1 MTPLNPKKLVRK
13 VLPARGIQVAEET
26 YRKSRIYAL
35 QAKYGFPARGL
46 RIIGVTGTNGK
57 TTTCNYINEML
68 KSAGFVTAMF
78 TTAVIEMAGKR
89 TENTIHRTVP
99 LTGEL
104 LSFFK
109 TAKDQ
114 QVDFVILE
122 VTSHALHQHKL
133 VGVPVEV
140 AVMTNLTQDHLDYH
154 HSMYAYAAAKA
165 RLFGRYCNPK
175 HCILNRDDEWYGAF
189 KKVAVGK
196 VTSYGQ
202 DKRASAH
209 MNKIMVSP
217 KGSEVS
223 LVHKGTT
230 LSVRTPMLGK
240 FNAYNAVASA
250 CVGIVLGMEPKAVEQ
265 GVAALTA
272 VPGRME
278 QIDEGQGFDV
288 IVDYAHTP
296 DALQNVAS
304 TLKEVAKGRLLLVF
318 GATGDRDKGKRPIMG
333 QIAAQTADRIFLTDD
348 ETYTEDPDTI
358 RQAVMDGIKAAGGTK
373 KTTEIPD
380 REAAI
385 KAALKE
391 AKKGDVVLL
400 AGIGHQDY
408 RAMGGKSMPW
418 DERKVARKLLRS
430 VLRSSRR

>member
-1 MTPLNPKKLVRK
+1 MDPKKLVRK
-13 VLPARGIQVAEET
+13 VLPSKGIRVAEET
-26 YRKSRIYAL
+26 YRKGRIYAL
-35 QAKYGFPARGL
+35 QAKYGFPAKGL

-68 KSAGFVTAMF
+68 KRAGHTTAMF
-78 TTAVIEMAGKR
+78 TTAVIEMAGER
-89 TENTIHRTVP
+89 TENKIHRTVP

-104 LSFFK
+104 LNFFK
-109 TAKDQ
+109 TAKEKN
-114 QVDFVILE
+114 VDFVILE

-133 VGVPVEV
+133 VGVPVEI

-165 RLFGRYCNPK
+165 RLFGKYCNPK
-175 HCILNRDDEWYGAF
+175 HVILNRDDEWYDAF
-189 KKVAVGK
+189 KRVAVGK

-209 MNKIMVSP
+209 MQKIMLSP
-217 KGSEVS
+217 RGSEVD
-223 LVHKGTT
+223 LVHKGIT

-250 CVGIVLGMEPKAVEQ
+250 CVGLVLNIPTEKVEQ
-265 GVAALTA
+265 GVESLKA

-278 QIDEGQGFDV
+278 QIDEGQSFDV
-288 IVDYAHTP
+288 VVDYAHTP
-296 DALQNVAS
+296 DALENVAS

-318 GATGDRDKGKRPIMG
+318 GATGDRDKSKRPIMG
-333 QIAAQTADRIFLTDD
+333 QIAAEQADRIFLTDD
-348 ETYTEDPDTI
+348 ETYTEDPDSI
-358 RQAVMDGIKAAGGTK
+358 RRAVMDGIEAGKGK
-373 KTTEIPD
+373 GKTNEIPD

-385 KAALKE
+385 RAAFKE

-408 RAMGGKSMPW
+408 RAMGGKNEPW
-418 DERKVARKLLRS
+418 DEREVARRLLKK
-430 VLRSSRR
+430 V

>member
-1 MTPLNPKKLVRK
+1 MNPKKLVRK
-13 VLPARGIQVAEET
+13 VLPARGIQVAEEA

-35 QAKYGFPARGL
+35 QAKYGFPAKGL

-68 KSAGFVTAMF
+68 KSAGFTTAMF
-78 TTAVIEMAGKR
+78 TTAVIEMAGERK
-89 TENTIHRTVP
+89 ENTIHRTVP

-104 LSFFK
+104 LGFFK
-109 TAKDQ
+109 TAKEK

-165 RLFGRYCNPK
+165 RLFGRYCSPK
-175 HCILNRDDEWYGAF
+175 HCILNRDDEWYDAF
-189 KKVAVGK
+189 KKASVGK

-202 DKRASAH
+202 DPKASAH
-209 MNKIMVSP
+209 MEKLSVSP
-217 KGSEVS
+217 KGSTVK
-223 LVHKGTT
+223 LVHKGVAVEVT
-230 LSVRTPMLGK
+230 TPMLGK

-250 CVGIVLGMEPKAVEQ
+250 CVGIVLGLDPAELEK
-265 GVAALTA
+265 GVAALKA

-278 QIDEGQGFDV
+278 QIDEGQPFDV

-296 DALQNVAS
+296 DALENVAS

-318 GATGDRDKGKRPIMG
+318 GATGDRDKSKRPIMG

-348 ETYTEDPDTI
+348 ETYTEDPDNI
-358 RQAVMDGIKAAGGTK
+358 RRAVMDGIESGGGAK
-373 KTTEIPD
+373 KTTEIAD
-380 REAAI
+380 RERAILAAF
-385 KAALKE
+385 KE

-408 RAMGGKSMPW
+408 RAMGGKSVPW
-418 DERKVARKLLRS
+418 DEREVARRLLKRKS
-430 VLRSSRR
+430 A